1 MMSWV
6 IPSLEHPP
14 APRSPR
20 LILWLFLMVV
30 IGVIGFGVGIYLS
43 TNDMLPANMDNIS
56 FILLFIVVPNLLI
69 FSIRLLV
76 YLLTYYHHQSF
87 TNMLDEARQDWRYWA
102 SKHLGLLAHSRLT
115 HIDEENK
122 DGIVLSSLTPNKD
135 NVLTL
140 NELKSLPLWD
150 KQEKAAQILL
160 TPIAEY
166 YHQHALTQPITFYW
180 QTQKEDTDWIALI
193 QEEAARLLLN
203 IESIEPLPQASLSE
217 WLLALYE
224 EPFEPKL
231 YAIISCQL
239 EDTRA
244 SEEASCLLLAPQELY
259 EHLRVPAKAKLL
271 RPIATDIESFAEA
284 LKTQCEFQLAGNQ
297 LNAVWHSGFA
307 DSDKETCVEHYVLQ
321 DIAYLSEHLYDAD
334 AFLGKKGMG
343 RHSVALSIV
352 SECPQKNNL
361 AVHHENGWFLL
372 QQIQA

>member
-1 MMSWV
+1 MMSWE

-14 APRSPR
+14 APRLPR
-20 LILWLFLMVV
+20 LMLWLFLMVV

-43 TNDMLPANMDNIS
+43 ANDMLPANMDNTS

-122 DGIVLSSLTPNKD
+122 EGLELSSLPPHKD
-135 NVLTL
+135 NVLKL
-140 NELKSLPLWD
+140 DYLKSRTLWE
-150 KQEKAAQILL
+150 KQEQVIVELL

-166 YHQHALTQPITFYW
+166 YHQYTLTQPITFYW
-180 QTQKEDTDWIALI
+180 QTQKEDTDLIAHI
-193 QEEAARLLLN
+193 QEDAARLLLN

-217 WLLALYE
+217 WLLTLYE
-224 EPFEPKL
+224 EQFEPKL
-231 YAIISCQL
+231 YVIISCQL
-239 EDTRA
+239 EDTHA

-271 RPIATDIESFAEA
+271 RPIATGIASFDEA

-297 LNAVWHSGFA
+297 LKTVWHSGV
-307 DSDKETCVEHYVLQ
+307 SDENKNQCIESYIKQ
-321 DIAYLSEHLYDAD
+321 DIHCLSNQFYDVD
-334 AFLGKKGMG
+334 AFFGKGG
-343 RHSVALSIV
+343 IARHSTTLSLVSDNPKNQLIV
-352 SECPQKNNL
+352 CQENDNL
-361 AVHHENGWFLL
+361 LL
-372 QQIQA
+372 QQIIC